1 MRYLSVCSGIE
12 AASVAWEPL
21 GWQPV
26 AFAEIEK
33 FPAAVLA
40 HRWPHV
46 PNLGDMTKINGAD
59 FKGKIDVMVG
69 GTPCQS
75 FSVAGL
81 RGGLDDER
89 GNLALEFVRIA
100 DESDPAFVIWE
111 NVPGIFSDRGN
122 AFGCFLAALAGE
134 KAPLLPPGG
143 RWTNAGYVLGPRR
156 AIAWRVLDA
165 QYFGLAQ
172 RRKRVFLIGCPRN
185 GADPRKILFE
195 FDGLRRDFAPSRETR
210 ADVAGT
216 LESSLGRS
224 RGAGTSPGAIIEHD
238 ASLRLGVE
246 VTQALTGRMGEG
258 GPDDNK
264 AQGGF
269 YVPEIVAQAI
279 SCKWSKGASGP
290 AGDEHHNLIATAS
303 VEVSPTVRAGGNNTG
318 GNRPMGMDVDTC
330 ESLIIASAL
339 RGEGFDASEDGTG
352 RQNLIVTPIN
362 TQVGLRHKALG
373 ERTGLGVCSP
383 GDPAFT
389 LQRGHSHAVCV
400 APPLTHKV
408 YGDNA
413 SREDALIPMAF
424 HDSQDPDV
432 SGDVTH
438 PLGTNQGQ
446 EACVFAIHPHCIGRK
461 PQNGPQGK
469 EYLDDGTAYTM
480 DSRGQA
486 QCVSVSLR
494 SRDGAGVA
502 ELSGEVACTMAASQ
516 GGTDKPHV
524 LVKSA
529 VRRLTPVE
537 CARLQGFPDN
547 HTLIVWGKKPP
558 EECPDGPQ
566 YNAYGNSMA
575 TNVMRKIGEWIDRYV
590 RENSK

>member
-12 AASVAWEPL
+12 AATVAWEQL
-21 GWQPV
+21 GWRAV

-59 FKGKIDVMVG
+59 FKGKIDVLVG

-111 NVPGIFSDRGN
+111 NVPGIFSDGGN

-134 KAPLLPPGG
+134 NAPLLPPGG

-195 FDGLRRDFAPSRETR
+195 FHGMRRDSPPSRETR
-210 ADVAGT
+210 TDVAGT

-224 RGAGTSPGAIIEHD
+224 RGAGTSPGAITEVCGTLTNISGTRGWSVNAEQA
-238 ASLRLGVE
+238 ASGHLQI
-246 VTQALTGRMGEG
+246 TQALTARLGDG

-264 AQGGF
+264 AQAGF
-269 YVPEIVAQAI
+269 YVPEIVSQAI

-303 VEVSPTVRAGGNNTG
+303 VEVSPIVRAGGNNTG

-330 ESLIIASAL
+330 ESLIIASTL

-352 RQNLIVTPIN
+352 RQNLVVTP
-362 TQVGLRHKALG
+362 
-373 ERTGLGVCSP
+373 S
-383 GDPAFT
+383 
-389 LQRGHSHAVCV
+389 
-400 APPLTHKV
+400 
-408 YGDNA
+408 
-413 SREDALIPMAF
+413 
-424 HDSQDPDV
+424 
-432 SGDVTH
+432 
-438 PLGTNQGQ
+438 
-446 EACVFAIHPHCIGRK
+446 
-461 PQNGPQGK
+461 
-469 EYLDDGTAYTM
+469 
-480 DSRGQA
+480 
-486 QCVSVSLR
+486 VSVSLR
-494 SRDGAGVA
+494 SRDGTGVA

-516 GGTDKPHV
+516 GGSDKPHV

-547 HTLIVWGKKPP
+547 HTLIAWGKKPA

-566 YNAYGNSMA
+566 YKAYGNSMA

-590 RENSK
+590 RENAHG

>member
-75 FSVAGL
+75 FSV
-81 RGGLDDER
+81 
-89 GNLALEFVRIA
+89 
-100 DESDPAFVIWE
+100 S
-111 NVPGIFSDRGN
+111 
-122 AFGCFLAALAGE
+122 
-134 KAPLLPPGG
+134 
-143 RWTNAGYVLGPRR
+143 
-156 AIAWRVLDA
+156 
-165 QYFGLAQ
+165 
-172 RRKRVFLIGCPRN
+172 
-185 GADPRKILFE
+185 
-195 FDGLRRDFAPSRETR
+195 
-210 ADVAGT
+210 GT

-224 RGAGTSPGAIIEHD
+224 RGAGISPGAI
-238 ASLRLGVE
+238 
-246 VTQALTGRMGEG
+246 TQALTGRLGCG

-269 YVPEIVAQAI
+269 YVPEIVNQAI
-279 SCKWSKGASGP
+279 SCKWSKGTSGP
-290 AGDEHHNLIATAS
+290 AGDEHHNLIAQTL
-303 VEVSPTVRAGGNNTG
+303 RA
-318 GNRPMGMDVDTC
+318 
-330 ESLIIASAL
+330 
-339 RGEGFDASEDGTG
+339 EGFDASEDGTG
-352 RQNLIVTPIN
+352 RQNLVVTPIN

-373 ERTGLGVCSP
+373 ERTG
-383 GDPAFT
+383 
-389 LQRGHSHAVCV
+389 
-400 APPLTHKV
+400 
-408 YGDNA
+408 
-413 SREDALIPMAF
+413 E
-424 HDSQDPDV
+424 V
-432 SGDVTH
+432 S
-438 PLGTNQGQ
+438 
-446 EACVFAIHPHCIGRK
+446 
-461 PQNGPQGK
+461 
-469 EYLDDGTAYTM
+469 
-480 DSRGQA
+480 
-486 QCVSVSLR
+486 
-494 SRDGAGVA
+494 
-502 ELSGEVACTMAASQ
+502 CTMAALQ
-516 GGTDKPHV
+516 GGADKPHV

-566 YNAYGNSMA
+566 YKAYGNSMA

-590 RENSK
+590 RENAHA